1 MSEKQDEEDAAGI
14 ERIQKTTDIVMT
26 PEFDEKFG
34 IQGTFYLYSVGMKEN
49 YNLPD
54 LEIRGVPGML
64 VAAGVLTINE
74 LNAYRLI
81 SDKPILP
88 DQRIDWTFGDIV
100 TEQGDD
106 WDGAYTWKAE
116 DMIRLRSA
124 KTDICHHDCECCQY
138 EKAGATE

>member
-1 MSEKQDEEDAAGI
+1 
-14 ERIQKTTDIVMT
+14 MT

-124 KTDICHHDCECCQY
+124 KTDVCVHECECCQY
-138 EKAGATE
+138 EKSGATA